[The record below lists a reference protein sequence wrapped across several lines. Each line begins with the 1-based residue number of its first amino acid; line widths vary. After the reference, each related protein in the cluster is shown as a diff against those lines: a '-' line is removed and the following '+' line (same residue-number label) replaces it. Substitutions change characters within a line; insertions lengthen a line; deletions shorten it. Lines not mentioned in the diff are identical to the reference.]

1 MPAYVT
7 LINWTDQG
15 VKTAKDTVDRFE
27 GARDQMQELG
37 VTFTNI
43 WWTVGLY
50 DIVAVL
56 EAPDEETAT
65 AGLLAVAAG
74 GNIRT
79 TTMHAFTPDE
89 MRSIIERI
97 A

>member
-27 GARDQMQELG
+27 AARDQMQELG

>member
-1 MPAYVT
+1 MPVYVT

-15 VKTAKDTVDRFE
+15 VKSAKDTVDRFE
-27 GARDQMQELG
+27 TARDQMQELG
-37 VTFTNI
+37 VTFTDI
-43 WWTVGLY
+43 WWTVGPY
-50 DIVAVL
+50 DIVAVV

-65 AGLLAVAAG
+65 AGLLSAAAS

-89 MRSIIERI
+89 MRRIVERI